1 MRNLIP
7 VLLILFVSCSNPAPQ
22 NITEQIEQ
30 HIAEDNYEEALE
42 LVKNADAQQSE
53 ADLQLLKEKIHLNY
67 GIYLEYRGPEES
79 SMRDRM
85 TSALHQYIEV
95 LKINP
100 ENDKARAEIEQIMG
114 IYSTIP
120 DRSPGEDIL
129 KELRALGFEY

>member
-1 MRNLIP
+1 MRYLLP
-7 VLLILFVSCSNPAPQ
+7 VLLILFVSCSDPAP
-22 NITEQIEQ
+22 EDVAKQIEQ

-42 LVKNADAQQSE
+42 LVESADPEQTE

-67 GIYLEYRGPEES
+67 GIFLEYRGPEDS

-85 TSALHQYIEV
+85 TSALRQYIEV

-100 ENDKARAEIEQIMG
+100 DNEKARSEINQIMS
-114 IYSTIP
+114 IYDTMP

-129 KELRALGFEY
+129 GELRALGFDY